1 MHDASAKRRAG
12 TSGRKQNVVCDAL
25 TSSNVASQNIL
36 HYKLYMVNC
45 REFSATKCYGE
56 EEHDRIAGCKIRLWR
71 RKHWPVSE
79 VCCVMSVAGLML
91 VSVAWPGVVVGQK

>member
-12 TSGRKQNVVCDAL
+12 TSGRKQSVCDAL
-25 TSSNVASQNIL
+25 TSSNVASGNRL

-56 EEHDRIAGCKIRLWR
+56 EEYARIAGCKIRLWR
-71 RKHWPVSE
+71 RRHWPVSE

-91 VSVAWPGVVVGQK
+91 VPVAWPGVVVGQK